1 MIAQTTVLMSCV
13 GVGMILAT
21 SFRPLPAQPVAVT
34 LSHCVLKK
42 AGNGFNGTCGPLF
55 DENPIFTLMPTSAV
69 KSGVWRGDIHPTAVW
84 TGTMSDDSRKFPA
97 ELEIYRGGLGI
108 LRTEYGWFAVS
119 NVASSVTLSFELDA
133 SHEIKPNVMDGRIV
147 ERATALLSTPT
158 VWNRMDNRICPA
170 AASTWSIYCAMEQAT
185 IDGTG
190 AANHRRPAMEAVR
203 AIVDERSAGRS
214 YQHRL
219 MDYNNDPT
227 TRFDDVR
234 SLFSEA
240 LAGMHDPQWLTKHG
254 FATASAL

>member
-1 MIAQTTVLMSCV
+1 
-13 GVGMILAT
+13 
-21 SFRPLPAQPVAVT
+21 
-34 LSHCVLKK
+34 
-42 AGNGFNGTCGPLF
+42 
-55 DENPIFTLMPTSAV
+55 MPTSAV

-84 TGTMSDDSRKFPA
+84 TGTMSDDSRKFTA

-119 NVASSVTLSFELDA
+119 NVASSLTLSFELDA
-133 SHEIKPNVMDGRIV
+133 SHEIKPNVMDRRIV

-158 VWNRMDNRICPA
+158 VWNRMDNRFCPA

-185 IDGTG
+185 IDVTG

-203 AIVDERSAGRS
+203 AIVDERSAGRN

-254 FATASAL
+254 FAAASAL